1 MFFTTLLSLSGAV
14 GVGYAAVAITSA
26 QSFVVAC
33 YWLSRFWGEMEMD
46 LNSVERVQEYLKI
59 PSEPAGVIQGQ
70 RPPEG
75 WPSYKNPD
83 TFISAQDLEIKYAPE
98 LPTVFK
104 GSFDIKAGE
113 KIGLIGRTG
122 SGKSTIAMMML
133 RFTDPASGKLLIDGV
148 DITSIG
154 VDDLVSAEEQLDCET
169 YLTSQRSKIT
179 YIPQGT

>member
-1 MFFTTLLSLSGAV
+1 MFFTTLLSLSGAIE
-14 GVGYAAVAITSA
+14 VGYAAVAITSA

-46 LNSVERVQEYLKI
+46 LNSVERVEEYLKI
-59 PSEPAGVIQGQ
+59 PSEPAGVLKDQ
-70 RPPEG
+70 RPPPG
-75 WPSYKNPD
+75 WPTYKTPD

-104 GSFDIKAGE
+104 GSFNIKAGE

-154 VDDLVSAEEQLDCET
+154 VDDLV
-169 YLTSQRSKIT
+169 
-179 YIPQGT
+179 GTR

>member
-1 MFFTTLLSLSGAV
+1 MFCTTVLSLSATFSA
-14 GVGYAAVAITSA
+14 GYAGNAAVAITSA
-26 QSFVVAC
+26 QGFVIAC

-46 LNSVERVQEYLKI
+46 FNSVERVEEYLKI
-59 PSEPAGVIQGQ
+59 PSEPPAVIQSN
-70 RPPEG
+70 RPPAN
-75 WPSYKNPD
+75 WPSYDNPD
-83 TFISAQDLEIKYAPE
+83 KFISARDLEIKYAPE

-154 VDDLVSAEEQLDCET
+154 VDDLVCGAAL
-169 YLTSQRSKIT
+169 I
-179 YIPQGT
+179 